1 MVNETTI
8 SMREL
13 ELESAQLLPSRETLC
28 VSQMQWWGPH
38 RFHRGFFGGFG
49 FGEPVGFGF
58 GGFGFPVGFGGFG
71 GGCGCGW

>member
-8 SMREL
+8 SMQEL
-13 ELESAQLLPSRETLC
+13 ERESAQLLPSRETLC

-49 FGEPVGFGF
+49 FGEPVSFGF
-58 GGFGFPVGFGGFG
+58 GGFGGFGD
-71 GGCGCGW
+71 GCGCGGW